1 VVLLGLLSDPHANLP
16 ALEAVLDDVRTAVP
30 DALVCLGDFV
40 DYGAQPDEVV
50 AALRDRCSVS
60 LCGNHDLAVLGDLD
74 PRLFNPMAARALMWT
89 AEQIQPETAVFLR
102 SLSPVGTFAG
112 LDLAHASPRD
122 PVEEYVTDE
131 LVAQRSFDERRF
143 SVVAVGH
150 THVPAVFVTDGA
162 RVAWID
168 PEPGEPVPL
177 EGVRAIVN
185 PGAVGQPRD
194 GDPRASWA
202 TWDTQRC
209 LFVVRRV
216 DYPIEQ
222 SQQAILRAGLPP
234 FLAHRLAYGQ

>member
-1 VVLLGLLSDPHANLP
+1 MLVGLLSDPHANLP

-50 AALRDRCSVS
+50 AALRDQCSMS

-74 PRLFNPMAARALMWT
+74 PRLFNPVAAQALTWT
-89 AEQIQPETAVFLR
+89 AERIQPETAAFLR
-102 SLSPVGTFAG
+102 TLSPAGAFAG

-131 LVAQRSFDERRF
+131 LVAQCSFDERTF
-143 SVVAVGH
+143 STVAVGH

-162 RVAWID
+162 RVVWVD
-168 PEPGEPVPL
+168 PEPGEPVQL
-177 EGVRAIVN
+177 DGVRAIVN

-202 TWDTQRC
+202 TWDTRRC
-209 LFVVRRV
+209 PFVVRRV
-216 DYPIEQ
+216 DYPVEQ

-234 FLAHRLAYGQ
+234 FLAHRLAHGQ